1 MVSLRAVHTHNAS
14 LKSLGADLVA
24 VFVGGTSGISLSTA
38 LSLAR
43 HTASPKIYLIGQS
56 RSAAESA
63 VCSIRALNPSAE
75 PIFLLSDISLLKNVD
90 RVCEQITSRE
100 RYVNILFM
108 TPGYLTLR
116 GRDET
121 SEGLDRKFAL
131 HYYAR
136 MRFVNRLLPLLVS
149 AAEKPFPHS
158 APGSGLGLK
167 DTFNLKKCGHH
178 ASLMTNFYLEGMA
191 QRHKAT
197 SFVHAYPSGVDTG
210 ILRGLP
216 GGQFA
221 RGFLSVLLKPFMVPL
236 GESGERHLFAATS
249 GRFPC
254 AAEGIQQEG
263 TGGRPRDV
271 APGSDGRPGS
281 GCYWVNWDGEV
292 FPEHASI
299 RQKRAEGA
307 VERVV
312 EHTEEVFRRVCE
324 DSYP

>member
-1 MVSLRAVHTHNAS
+1 
-14 LKSLGADLVA
+14 
-24 VFVGGTSGISLSTA
+24 
-38 LSLAR
+38 
-43 HTASPKIYLIGQS
+43 
-56 RSAAESA
+56 
-63 VCSIRALNPSAE
+63 
-75 PIFLLSDISLLKNVD
+75 LKNVD
-90 RVCEQITSRE
+90 QVCEQIASRE

-136 MRFVNRLLPLLVS
+136 MRFVHRLLPLLAS
-149 AAEKPFPHS
+149 AADKSFPQS
-158 APGSGLGLK
+158 KLGPGLGPGIKAEADGPGADGPRPGISISRVVSVLDPHVSVRPLGLGPTLLDYKDLSLK
-167 DTFNLKKCGHH
+167 DTFSLKKCGHH

-191 QRHKAT
+191 RRYKGT

-216 GGQFA
+216 GGQIA

-236 GESGERHLFAATS
+236 EESGERHLFAATS
-249 GRFPC
+249 GKFPG
-254 AAEGIQQEG
+254 AAEGIQQED
-263 TGGRPRDV
+263 TGGDPGDV

-299 RQKRAEGA
+299 KQKRAEGA

-312 EHTEEVFRRVCE
+312 EHTAEVFRRVCE

>member
-1 MVSLRAVHTHNAS
+1 MVSLRAVRAHNAS

-43 HTASPKIYLIGQS
+43 HTVSPKIYLIGQN
-56 RSAAESA
+56 RNAAESA
-63 VCSIRALNPSAE
+63 VRSIRALNPSAE
-75 PIFLLSDISLLKNVD
+75 PIFLLSDISRLKNVD
-90 RVCEQITSRE
+90 RVCEQIASRE

-121 SEGLDRKFAL
+121 SEGLDRKLAL

-136 MRFVNRLLPLLVS
+136 MRFVNRLLPLLAS
-149 AAEKPFPHS
+149 AADKPFPR
-158 APGSGLGLK
+158 
-167 DTFNLKKCGHH
+167 LKKCGHH
-178 ASLMTNFYLEGMA
+178 ASLMTSFYLEGMA
-191 QRHKAT
+191 QRYKGT

-210 ILRGLP
+210 VLRGLP
-216 GGQFA
+216 GGQIA

-236 GESGERHLFAATS
+236 EESGERHLFAATS
-249 GRFPC
+249 GRFPS

-263 TGGRPRDV
+263 AEGDTGTV
-271 APGSDGRPGS
+271 APGSDDRPGS
-281 GCYWVNWDGEV
+281 GCYWVNWDGET

-299 RQKRAEGA
+299 SRKRAEGA

-312 EHTEEVFRRVCE
+312 DHTEEVFTRVCE
-324 DSYP
+324 DSSH